1 MGRCRATRGGSLLAQ
16 SWEVW
21 YNIKCIV
28 THLEKWGTPTFLIRK
43 SVGGWTVH
51 PILDF
56 DNDAIFGVGN
66 YAVKDRFKMRT
77 EFIRA
82 INQVCAERKLS
93 VEVVLGTVEQALV
106 SAYNRDFG
114 PVQHVIAKI
123 DPSSGEV
130 SMFIGKEV
138 VDNVESPK
146 DELDLAEA
154 RQIRPN
160 CSSGDIIFVETIPPD
175 FGRIA
180 AQTAKQVIL
189 QRIREAER
197 EALYETYVGQEGEIV
212 NGAVQNIDA
221 KGITI
226 SLGRAEALLPRSQQV
241 PSERYRIKQKL
252 RVLIIEVNR
261 TNRGPEITVSR
272 SHPDLLR
279 RLLELEVPEIYN
291 GLVEIKAI
299 AREAGS
305 RAKVAVA
312 ALQEGIDPVG
322 ACVGMRG
329 VRIQSIVS
337 ELNGEKID
345 VIEWSPDP
353 KGFIS
358 KSLSP
363 ARPLGVELSEDKE
376 MGKTATVI
384 VPDSQ
389 LSLAIGREGQ
399 NARLAA
405 KLTGWRID
413 IINATEA
420 TERALRRAEEEAARA
435 AARAEIS
442 EEMPLE
448 KLGLSKRILSS
459 LAEVGITELGQLL
472 DKMEEGEQALLNIK
486 GFGPK
491 SLQQLDQTLE
501 EREVFAALGREKE
514 TPDEAVEPEI
524 EEEAVPT
531 EIAEDAALELA
542 PEEVLEKAEE
552 VESAQVE
559 MVAEDRE
566 EEEKH
571 EEEEPVA
578 KKQRRRT
585 LVYDEKLGEVVA
597 KKVRK
602 PGRRRERWEQQ
613 VEAWQSGTRETE
625 TSSEAEEEQ
634 SRDEESNAS

>member
-1 MGRCRATRGGSLLAQ
+1 MQ
-16 SWEVW
+16 
-21 YNIKCIV
+21 
-28 THLEKWGTPTFLIRK
+28 
-43 SVGGWTVH
+43 
-51 PILDF
+51 
-56 DNDAIFGVGN
+56 
-66 YAVKDRFKMRT
+66 T

-82 INQVCAERKLS
+82 INQVCAERGLT
-93 VEVVLGTVEQALV
+93 VEIVLEAVEQALV
-106 SAYNRDFG
+106 SAYKRDFG
-114 PVQHVIAKI
+114 SVQNLTAKI

-130 SMFIGKEV
+130 RIFTGKEV
-138 VDNVESPK
+138 VEEVEDPRE
-146 DELDLAEA
+146 ELDLAEA
-154 RQIRPN
+154 TSIRPG
-160 CSSGDIIFVETIPPD
+160 SAVGDIILIETTPPN

-197 EALYETYVGQEGEIV
+197 EVLYEAYLGKEGEIV
-212 NGAVQNIDA
+212 GGTVQNIDA

-226 SLGRAEALLPRSQQV
+226 ALDRTEALLPRSQQV
-241 PSERYRIKQKL
+241 PSERHHIKQKL

-312 ALQEGIDPVG
+312 ALQQGIDPVG

-345 VIEWSPDP
+345 VIQWSPDP
-353 KGFIS
+353 KEFIA
-358 KSLSP
+358 KALSP
-363 ARPLGVELSEDKE
+363 AHPLSVKLTMDRE
-376 MGKTATVI
+376 MGKTATVA
-384 VPDSQ
+384 VPDKQ

-420 TERALRRAEEEAARA
+420 ADRALREAAEEAARA

-448 KLGLSKRILSS
+448 RLNLSKRIITCF
-459 LAEVGITELGQLL
+459 AKVGITELGQLL
-472 DKMEEGEQALLNIK
+472 DKMGEGEQALLDIR
-486 GFGPK
+486 GFGQQ
-491 SLQQLDQTLE
+491 SLQELEQVLE
-501 EREVFAALGREKE
+501 EREVFAILGREKRVPE
-514 TPDEAVEPEI
+514 VVEPKPE
-524 EEEAVPT
+524 EVAVTREEPEEAPT
-531 EIAEDAALELA
+531 FPPAD
-542 PEEVLEKAEE
+542 EVLEKPKPEEAEE
-552 VESAQVE
+552 TELAQPE
-559 MVAEDRE
+559 MIPEKE
-566 EEEKH
+566 EVYFGEERPAK
-571 EEEEPVA
+571 

-585 LVYDEKLGEVVA
+585 LVYDETLGEVVA
-597 KKVRK
+597 KKIRK
-602 PGRRRERWEQQ
+602 PGRRREEWQQ
-613 VEAWQSGTRETE
+613 AVDNWQAETDD
-625 TSSEAEEEQ
+625 TDASTGVEEEH
-634 SRDEESNAS
+634 SVDEEPDAA